1 MPKLKSKSKRQKS
14 QKPNNSDTS
23 GLSLK
28 EQLALQRQAQK
39 QKQKLI
45 QFTTITFSIG
55 SLLGLLVGL
64 IAEPELGVAA
74 AVGVTSL
81 SLAYKYPRKAL
92 WAFLIYMPFGGTV
105 TYAIGNNALL
115 QLAKDGL
122 YIPALIGIFQECRQ
136 KKLPFI
142 IPKALRPSLLILL
155 AVCLLTI
162 LVVNGSQQLL
172 PFCSELPR
180 NGKGLKCISDNDS
193 PILMGIL
200 GLKVFMGYIPLIFCA
215 YYLLRSQKELLF
227 VSRLHT
233 FLAIV
238 CCCLCL
244 VQYTMLLTGICE
256 GTSDASGADLFKA
269 SIGARCL
276 VGGSL
281 LYSPS
286 QGVVRLPG
294 TFVAPWQWGWFL
306 ISSAFL
312 TFATAFGDPKPLW
325 RIVGLIGMAF
335 VFICAVISGQRIALA
350 LVPAVTI
357 ILLVLTGQIT
367 NLKRF
372 VPIGL
377 GLAVLLGALATTYPD
392 IIQERIDSFVGRW
405 EASPATEFITEQ
417 FAFTWK
423 KLDGSLL
430 GLGLGRATNSARVFG
445 DVSLIETW
453 FPKVMHEVGPLGL
466 AAFLGLATSI
476 TVLTFK
482 AYRSVQDH
490 NLRSMGASYWVFIL
504 FISYQTYYYPLDVD
518 PVAVYYWLF
527 AGVILKIPE
536 IDWQEQEKKLAAEEN
551 EPQSKKKRGKKTSRR
566 RKFAKKAKRRTVA
579 KNKTY

>member
-1 MPKLKSKSKRQKS
+1 MPKLKSKSKRRKS
-14 QKPNNSDTS
+14 KKSTDTETS
-23 GLSLK
+23 ALSLK
-28 EQLALQRQAQK
+28 EQLAQQRRAQK
-39 QKQKLI
+39 EKQKLI
-45 QFTTITFSIG
+45 QFATTTFSVG
-55 SLLGLLVGL
+55 SLLGLLLGL
-64 IAEPELGVAA
+64 IAEPEIGVAA

-81 SLAYKYPRKAL
+81 ALAYKYPRKAL
-92 WAFLIYMPFGGTV
+92 WVFLIYMPFGGTI
-105 TYAIGNNALL
+105 TYAIGNSALL

-122 YIPALIGIFQECRQ
+122 YIPALISIFQECRQ

-155 AVCLLTI
+155 GTCLLTI
-162 LVVNGSQQLL
+162 LVVNGSQQLQPL
-172 PFCSELPR
+172 CSELPR
-180 NGKGLKCISDNDS
+180 GGKGLKCISDIDS

-200 GLKVFMGYIPLIFCA
+200 GLKIFMGYVPLIFCT
-215 YYLLRSQKELLF
+215 YYLIRSQKELLF
-227 VSRLHT
+227 ISRLHT
-233 FLAIV
+233 VLAIV
-238 CCCLCL
+238 CCALCL

-256 GTSDASGADLFKA
+256 GTSSAEGADLFKA

-350 LVPAVTI
+350 LVPLVTVV
-357 ILLVLTGQIT
+357 LLILTGQIT

-372 VPIGL
+372 IPIGL
-377 GLAVLLGALATTYPD
+377 GLVILLGTLATTYPD
-392 IIQERIDSFVGRW
+392 IVQERIDSFVSRW

-423 KLDGSLL
+423 NLDGSLL

-445 DVSLIETW
+445 DTSLIETW
-453 FPKVMHEVGPLGL
+453 FPKVMHEVGPVGL
-466 AAFLGLATSI
+466 IAFLGLVTSI

-482 AYRSVQDH
+482 AYRSVRDK
-490 NLRSMGASYWVFIL
+490 NLRTMGASYWVFIL

-518 PVAVYYWLF
+518 PVAVYYWLL
-527 AGVILKIPE
+527 AGVILKMPE

-551 EPQSKKKRGKKTSRR
+551 EPQSKKKRGKKASGR
-566 RKFAKKAKRRTVA
+566 RKSAKKSKRRTVA
-579 KNKTY
+579 KTNAY